1 MIPQAP
7 EFRKADL
14 GDIHYIITL
23 ADGRLRM
30 FSIRYRRAK
39 WQDEATQILV
49 QRKQAEHLA
58 WGLGLDRL
66 FRMLRLLGVVVRAH
80 ILGVDMI
87 DLVHIEG
94 NSALVSSP
102 GPLRI
107 HSPGVFVLLDIDRL
121 VQSIQLVLIAPI
133 LRVLELGER
142 LLWDELPGSQI
153 SQQRLVVMGSV
164 RLAIRGCRRIVALL
178 LTKLLEGFEGILLVL
193 RKVRDVT
200 GGPLRDPVRAI
211 QVVSAWHIGP
221 T

>member
-1 MIPQAP
+1 MLH
-7 EFRKADL
+7 FL
-14 GDIHYIITL
+14 GI
-23 ADGRLRM
+23 
-30 FSIRYRRAK
+30 
-39 WQDEATQILV
+39 
-49 QRKQAEHLA
+49 
-58 WGLGLDRL
+58 
-66 FRMLRLLGVVVRAH
+66 VVRAH
-80 ILGVDMI
+80 VLGVDMV
-87 DLVHIEG
+87 DFV
-94 NSALVSSP
+94 NVQRNAALVSSS

-107 HSPGVFVLLDIDRL
+107 HSPGVFVLFDIDRL
-121 VQSIQLVLIAPI
+121 VQSVQLVLIAPI

-164 RLAIRGCRRIVALL
+164 RLAIRGCRRIVALF
-178 LTKLLEGFEGILLVL
+178 LTKFLEGFEGILLVL